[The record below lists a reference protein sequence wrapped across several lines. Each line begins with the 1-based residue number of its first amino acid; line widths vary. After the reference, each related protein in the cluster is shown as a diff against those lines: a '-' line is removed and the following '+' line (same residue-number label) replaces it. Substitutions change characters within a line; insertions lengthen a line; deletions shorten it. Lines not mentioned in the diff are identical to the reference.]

1 MQSRTSGFNAGGFV
15 GGGGGRKGSWRRA
28 RRRMRR
34 KAIRCDDDDD
44 DDEVLVFFEKE
55 RGFECVFNG
64 TDVCRKRYSSFPLHC
79 CGTHSNCLPH
89 DSRAMARHLCQERGA
104 IMQAA
109 MQMASLRPLLTF
121 QSARIWLLAAPI
133 QRLQVCAKPGRF
145 RCRRRANR
153 STQQQAIGLERFWLG
168 DTI

>member
-1 MQSRTSGFNAGGFV
+1 MKSSKNTRAGCILIPAVLTQGGARGVRAGQEAGG
-15 GGGGGRKGSWRRA
+15 G
-28 RRRMRR
+28 
-34 KAIRCDDDDD
+34 KATENPLRCP
-44 DDEVLVFFEKE
+44 LVRFFEKE

-89 DSRAMARHLCQERGA
+89 DSRAMAYNLCQERGA